1 MTTSQLLGSAL
12 GLAVL
17 NTIVTAATEAA
28 TVAGTPAA
36 EALTSGY
43 RAGFRWGLV
52 IPVLMALCV
61 LGLPREREE
70 PPAAGEPA
78 APAACDEPVDCD
90 ATA

>member
-1 MTTSQLLGSAL
+1 LSTSQLLGSAL

-28 TVAGTPAA
+28 TVAGAPAA

-52 IPVLMALCV
+52 IPALMALCV

-70 PPAAGEPA
+70 PSAVTEPA
-78 APAACDEPVDCD
+78 APAGCDERVDCD